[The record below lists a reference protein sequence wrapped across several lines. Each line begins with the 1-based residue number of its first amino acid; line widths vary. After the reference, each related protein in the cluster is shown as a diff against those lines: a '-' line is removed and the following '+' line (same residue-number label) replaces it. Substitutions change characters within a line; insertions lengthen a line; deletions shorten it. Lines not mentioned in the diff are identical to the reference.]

1 MGKKRSKSSID
12 ENQENITKRRIS
24 RVESNTS
31 PNSSEDLYDKE
42 QNDDNN
48 FKKKKGRGPTKLK
61 LATAQQ
67 KAKEL
72 ERNEFGQPVGINS
85 VKYASFLGCI
95 VQEFVPYTLDEW
107 NDVHEDVKNKMWSV
121 LQVNYKV
128 EEWEKKAIFK
138 KLAKLWRDRKS
149 KLQILVREA
158 NAGKVATRNL
168 DLLKPEFMDQQEWK
182 LFIKRTLSPEF
193 QAKSAKYREMRSNQ
207 DHIHTMSRRGYA
219 RLASMM
225 EETNTTDTPITRSKV
240 WIEGHKKKNGQPSSQ
255 AVGEKLKKLEEC
267 PPESLNTTNM
277 AEDAISL
284 VFGKEPRGR
293 VRGMGFGITP
303 SKVGASMQQKA
314 TVKDLECKVHNLQ
327 MQMDEMRSLFFKNMR
342 QQDEEEQVNSGG
354 IGSGIGIDVGGHSAN
369 NGKIFHAMNSMLKV

>member
-12 ENQENITKRRIS
+12 ENQVIKENITKRRIS

-31 PNSSEDLYDKE
+31 PNSSEDLYGKE
-42 QNDDNN
+42 QNDDNS

-67 KAKEL
+67 KPKEL

-121 LQVNYKV
+121 LQVNYNV

-255 AVGEKLKKLEEC
+255 AVGEKLKELEEC
-267 PPESLNTTNM
+267 PPESLNTTNI
-277 AEDAISL
+277 AEDAISR

-314 TVKDLECKVHNLQ
+314 TVKHLECKVHNLQ
-327 MQMDEMRSLFFKNMR
+327 MQMDEMRSMFFQNMR
-342 QQDEEEQVNSGG
+342 QQDEQEQVCN
-354 IGSGIGIDVGGHSAN
+354 
-369 NGKIFHAMNSMLKV
+369 